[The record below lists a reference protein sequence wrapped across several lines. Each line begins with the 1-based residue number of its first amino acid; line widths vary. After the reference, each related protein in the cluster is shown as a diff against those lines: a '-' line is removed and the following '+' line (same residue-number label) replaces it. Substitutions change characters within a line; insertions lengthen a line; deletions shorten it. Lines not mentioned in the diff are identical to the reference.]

1 VSCERVF
8 RPDLNGKPAVVLSN
22 NDGCVVAR
30 SNEAKAMGIKAG
42 TPYFQLADQFPNQK
56 IAVFSS
62 NYELYSELTGRV
74 VSIIRQ
80 EAPAYFRYSIDEC
93 FVYLPDFKNGQ
104 WKMDNGQLEVGDGQW
119 KTWGE
124 ELHKK
129 IKQYVGMPV
138 SIGLAPNKTL
148 AKMAS
153 RYAKKYQ
160 GYRHCC
166 MIDTDE
172 KRIKALKLFPIDDV
186 WGIGRRYAAKL
197 QALGVN
203 TAYDFAQHHKDWVRL
218 TFNNI
223 NIVRTWQELNGED
236 VVPNEE
242 LAKKK
247 SICTSR
253 SFNGM
258 IGDIETLRTHVSNYA
273 ARCAEKLRQQKTVA
287 SIVGVF
293 LNTNAFREDLP
304 QYWNFLEQRLITP
317 TSSSIT
323 IIQTAH
329 EVLKKIYREGYQ
341 YKKAGVIVM
350 GIGADSPIQQDLF
363 DINAEQFQKMKR
375 LDEVVDRIN
384 RMHGSETIV
393 LGSQQYTRPNGEG
406 KAEVFANAIKHDF
419 RSPNPTT
426 RWSDVIQLNS
436 KAKKKGDANE

>member
-1 VSCERVF
+1 MTMYGIIDCDNCYVSCERVF
-8 RPDLNGKPAVVLSN
+8 RPDLNGKPVVVLSN

-30 SNEAKAMGIKAG
+30 SNEAKALGIKAG
-42 TPYFQLADQFPNQK
+42 MPYFQMVQQYPNQE

-62 NYELYSELTGRV
+62 NYELYGDLTARV
-74 VSIIRQ
+74 VSIISQ

-93 FVYLPDFKNGQ
+93 FVYL
-104 WKMDNGQLEVGDGQW
+104 DGMEQIDLQA
-119 KTWGE
+119 WGE
-124 ELHKK
+124 HLYRR
-129 IKQYVGMPV
+129 IKRSVGMPV

-148 AKMAS
+148 AKIAS
-153 RYAKKYQ
+153 KLAKKYKE
-160 GYRHCC
+160 YRHCC
-166 MIDTDE
+166 IIDSDY
-172 KRIKALKLFPIDDV
+172 KREKALEWCPIEDV
-186 WGIGRRYAAKL
+186 WGIGRRYAARL
-197 QALGVN
+197 QTLGCMTAL
-203 TAYDFAQHHKDWVRL
+203 DFAKHHKDWVRL

-258 IGDIETLRTHVSNYA
+258 ISDIETLRTHVSNYA
-273 ARCAEKLRQQKTVA
+273 ARCAEKLRMQNTVA

-293 LNTNAFREDLP
+293 LNTNYFREDLP
-304 QYWNFLEQRLITP
+304 QYWNFQEQRLITP
-317 TSSSIT
+317 TSSTIT
-323 IIQTAH
+323 IVETAN
-329 EVLKKIYREGYQ
+329 EVLQKVYRLGYQ

-350 GIGADSPIQQDLF
+350 GIGPDSPIQQDLF

-393 LGSQQYTRPNGEG
+393 LGSQQYTQKNGMG
-406 KAEVFANAIKHDF
+406 KAEVFANAIKHDY
-419 RSPNPTT
+419 RSKNPTT
-426 RWSDVIQLNS
+426 RWSDIIELT
-436 KAKKKGDANE
+436 